1 MPNSPTA
8 AKRSPSILVTDSRSN
23 SSGQRAAPFAGS
35 SERRGLLDPA
45 SRLGSQPS
53 STTSLMAKNYSYP
66 IHLDGSDVER
76 QSEAPSA
83 RTRLSMGSI
92 ESALADMNETSQ
104 SLESHEEAFSSGTAY
119 HEPKSPRLT
128 SRFIH
133 SIPQRGSKHSGK
145 LVLIP
150 EKDLSPSSSHFDQDD
165 EDDDGPPPPLS
176 DDPNQEDGSDT
187 RKTNAERTP
196 KNLRAGK
203 FPRVTAYCV
212 ADAINL
218 SQTANFIRMHHKTLP
233 RIYGEVLYAPYSLPL
248 LPGDEN
254 GSRIK
259 CSPNETNVMEE
270 LIDKSELIDHH
281 YEFFS
286 GLKSATDKMST
297 EDRRGR
303 EVPQF
308 NKFDPSRP
316 QSFPTITIRDLSDE
330 QNSIPSTD
338 RHSLKYDT
346 IITVERSFSKTN
358 FSAKTTDDDSDPATI
373 KNDIQQGKPD
383 CNQNH
388 AEIFIFSYGVI
399 VFWNFTKLQEQDILA
414 DLTYEGQGL
423 TPGMCQVLIRPIM
436 CEADVEMEELHFTYS
451 THAIKPR
458 IYNDMITLRSGD
470 HMTKLAMSHAISQS
484 TKVSRFE
491 ARMNGAMQDVRDVPR
506 SLALTGRLGLKR
518 EDVLKLSGGLYKLR
532 VDVNL
537 SSNVLDRPDFF
548 WEDEP
553 SLNPLY
559 TAVREYLEIE
569 QRILVLNE
577 RCMVFLDLT
586 DIIADSVA
594 ESNMSR
600 ITWIIIFLI
609 GLSLAVSTLEIVVRF
624 TILKEGAKRHIAPKW
639 EG

>member
-1 MPNSPTA
+1 MPNFQTS
-8 AKRSPSILVTDSRSN
+8 AKRSPSILVTDSCCN
-23 SSGQRAAPFAGS
+23 PNGQNAASFAAA
-35 SERRGLLDPA
+35 SERRGLLDSA
-45 SRLGSQPS
+45 SMFGSQPS
-53 STTSLMAKNYSYP
+53 STTSLMAKNYTSQTP
-66 IHLDGSDVER
+66 ESGDVER
-76 QSEAPSA
+76 QLEAPCA
-83 RTRLSMGSI
+83 KTMLSIVSI
-92 ESALADMNETSQ
+92 ESALADVNKTAQ
-104 SLESHEEAFSSGTAY
+104 SFESHEEAFSSGTAY
-119 HEPKSPRLT
+119 HEPKSPKLT

-133 SIPQRGSKHSGK
+133 SIPQRGTKHSAK

-150 EKDLSPSSSHFDQDD
+150 EKDLLPFSSNFDP
-165 EDDDGPPPPLS
+165 DDDDDCGPPLPPS
-176 DDPNQEDGSDT
+176 ANPAQEDGSDT
-187 RKTNAERTP
+187 RKTNAERIP
-196 KNLRAGK
+196 KNQRAGK

-218 SQTANFIRMHHKTLP
+218 AKTANFIRMHHKALP
-233 RIYGEVLYAPYSLPL
+233 RIYGEVLFAPYSLPL
-248 LPGDEN
+248 LPGGET

-259 CSPNETNVMEE
+259 CSPTKTSVVE
-270 LIDKSELIDHH
+270 ELIDHH
-281 YEFFS
+281 HECCS
-286 GLKSATDKMST
+286 GLKSATTEIGAEDKYQT
-297 EDRRGR
+297 RD
-303 EVPQF
+303 EVQKD
-308 NKFDPSRP
+308 NNLDSSRS
-316 QSFPTITIRDLSDE
+316 QSFPTITIRDLSGE
-330 QNSIPSTD
+330 QNSIPLSD
-338 RHSLKYDT
+338 RHSLKNST
-346 IITVERSFSKTN
+346 TVTVESSLPETNSFL
-358 FSAKTTDDDSDPATI
+358 KTTEDNIDPAAI
-373 KNDIQQGKPD
+373 KSDEEQGKLD
-383 CNQNH
+383 FNQTR
-388 AEIFIFSYGVI
+388 AEIFVFSYGII
-399 VFWNFTKLQEQDILA
+399 VFWNFTKIQEQDILA

-423 TPGMCQVLIRPIM
+423 GPGLGQLLIRPIM

-470 HMTKLAMSHAISQS
+470 HMIKLAMSHAISQS

-506 SLALTGRLGLKR
+506 ALALTGRLGLKR
-518 EDVLKLSGGLYKLR
+518 EDVLKLSGCLYKLR

-537 SSNVLDRPDFF
+537 SSNVLDQPGFF

-577 RCMVFLDLT
+577 RCMVFLDFT

-609 GLSLAVSTLEIVVRF
+609 ALSLAVSTLEIVVRF
-624 TILKEGAKRHIAPKW
+624 TILKEGAKRHIPPKW